1 MGLQTACAALTL
13 AAAASFAGSAHAAY
27 ATYFGEDLNNSP
39 EVPLAQTPKSDQ
51 ARASFLSKLVKAGT
65 EDFEPPAISA
75 GASAPLSLKFPGA
88 SGDVTATLR
97 GGDGSVKSVPSFG
110 KTDGNGRYSVPSA
123 STLQYWDVAAGTD
136 GASTFNVTFSQA
148 IAAFGFYGIDIGD
161 FGGQLELLLFNGD
174 EQIDR
179 LTVPNTEGD
188 GGDIDGSVLY
198 FGLIAQSKNSVFTSV
213 RFQMTTVDIDVF
225 AFDNFTVA
233 ELAQVAPPEP
243 VPEPGTLALIA
254 AALMALGLARRKR
267 S

>member
-1 MGLQTACAALTL
+1 MGLQTACAALTF
-13 AAAASFAGSAHAAY
+13 AAAASFAGSAQAAY

-39 EVPLAQTPKSDQ
+39 EVPLAETPKSDQ
-51 ARASFLSKLVKAGT
+51 ARESFLSKLVKVGT
-65 EDFEPPAISA
+65 ETFESQPVGTA
-75 GASAPLSLKFPGA
+75 APLKLEFPGA
-88 SGDVTATLR
+88 GDGKVTATLS
-97 GGDGSVKSVPSFG
+97 GGDGSVKAVPSPG
-110 KTDGNGRYSVPSA
+110 KTDGNGRYSVPST

-161 FGGQLELLLFNGD
+161 FGGQLELLLFNGN

-198 FGLIAQSKNSVFTSV
+198 FGLIAQDKNSVFTSV

-233 ELAQVAPPEP
+233 ELAQVSPPEP
-243 VPEPGTLALIA
+243 VPEPGTLALMA
-254 AALMALGLARRKR
+254 AALVALGLVRRKR